1 VKLHFNVL
9 YDIALFT
16 KLANIYLS
24 AGNVAKVKEWFETA
38 YLDCSIN
45 AEIQKVLH
53 ERLNEVKEF
62 DVGILF
68 NYKKQDERSDKP
80 IKNELQDK

>member
-1 VKLHFNVL
+1 VKLYFNVL

-24 AGNVAKVKEWFETA
+24 AGNVAKAKEWFETA

-53 ERLNEVKEF
+53 EHLNEVKEYCLIIRNKMKEVINRLRMSYRINDF
-62 DVGILF
+62 
-68 NYKKQDERSDKP
+68 R
-80 IKNELQDK
+80 